1 MNKAQMLRLLQE
13 YPLDSD
19 EFEWK
24 WFGTPKNTA
33 DAVLRPAKGGLRC
46 SVTHKFAFLVQ
57 TGPTISGRSGIRSR
71 QLLL

>member
-33 DAVLRPAKGGLRC
+33 DAVLRPVKA
-46 SVTHKFAFLVQ
+46 VYEAA
-57 TGPTISGRSGIRSR
+57 
-71 QLLL
+71 